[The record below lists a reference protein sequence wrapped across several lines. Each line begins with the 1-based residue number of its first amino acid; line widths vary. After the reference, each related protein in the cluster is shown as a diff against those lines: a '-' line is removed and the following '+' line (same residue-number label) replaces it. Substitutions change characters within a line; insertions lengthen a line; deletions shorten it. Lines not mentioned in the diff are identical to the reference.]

1 MHRRLGEILVGGKAL
16 SAEVR
21 DRALGQQV
29 RAKGRFGTILM
40 EMGAVKEDLLLRA
53 LSVQHGVGP
62 ATAAEL
68 ANIGPEVIRLVPAK
82 LAASLFVVPFK
93 RSGRTLHLAMRDPKD
108 LPAIDEISFLT
119 GLAIAP
125 FVALDARI
133 QGALMRSYGTAVERR
148 YLLLEDRLNALA
160 SGVASGPGQPTAP
173 PAPPPPPPDLRG
185 GEGASAAARV
195 VVESAAD
202 PWDGAASS
210 ASAVAEEGDVLLET
224 LESPPRA
231 PSPTPPETVEVPVE
245 GAVEDPALEP
255 AVEFDESEVR
265 KLRPV
270 KVVAAVKAEVAQA
283 AEVPVHG
290 EASADLV
297 SSLSS
302 AESRDEIAAAVLK
315 EASAT
320 LARAALFIAQ
330 PDRVIGWAATPEPP
344 DGLRSF
350 SISYSEPSV
359 FASLR
364 NTDGFYVG
372 PCPELPGNRRV
383 VEALGGALPATIA
396 VVPVTLK
403 GKSVLFLFG
412 EGRPGAPPPAPVVL
426 RRLAAQTAVAL
437 EILLLRNRLRSL

>member
-1 MHRRLGEILVGGKAL
+1 MHRRLGEILVGGRAL

-21 DRALGQQV
+21 DRALGQQARV
-29 RAKGRFGTILM
+29 KGRFGTILM

-68 ANIGPEVIRLVPAK
+68 ANIGPDVIRLVPAK
-82 LAASLFVVPFK
+82 LASSLFVVPFK

-108 LPAIDEISFLT
+108 LPAIDEVSFLT

-125 FVALDARI
+125 FVALDARV
-133 QGALMRSYGTAVERR
+133 QGALMRSYGLAVERR
-148 YLLLEDRLNALA
+148 YVLLEDRLNALA
-160 SGVASGPGQPTAP
+160 SGVASAPGQPAAP

-185 GEGASAAARV
+185 GEGSSAATRV
-195 VVESAAD
+195 VLESGAD
-202 PWDGAASS
+202 PWEGAAGS
-210 ASAVAEEGDVLLET
+210 APSMAEETEVLIET
-224 LESPPRA
+224 LESPPQA
-231 PSPTPPETVEVPVE
+231 SPPPPETVEI
-245 GAVEDPALEP
+245 AVEAPALEP
-255 AVEFDESEVR
+255 AVESVEFDESEVR

-283 AEVPVHG
+283 AEEPVHG

-302 AESRDEIAAAVLK
+302 AESRDEIASAVLK
-315 EASAT
+315 EAAAT

-344 DGLRSF
+344 EGLRSF

-412 EGRPGAPPPAPVVL
+412 EGRPAAPPPAPVVL